1 MKDNY
6 NWQNTTSEVSL
17 EISVT
22 SASGWGLAVVG
33 TKYSAH
39 QTKVEKYSVDRLSL
53 AGVWLLPTGANYM
66 KNKVSGLNMLAPIFL
81 KTTRLV

>member
-1 MKDNY
+1 MY
-6 NWQNTTSEVSL
+6 IGWGT
-17 EISVT
+17 
-22 SASGWGLAVVG
+22 GWGLAVVI
-33 TKYSAH
+33 TKYLAH

-53 AGVWLLPTGANYM
+53 AGVWLLPSRANYT